1 MPASRTTTTDLR
13 GRRRRRTGPRRIL
26 ALALTAVALT
36 PAAAVAHPADA
47 TDALRAARAATTPPA
62 SGARPR
68 PTAGA
73 AAPADPDAAPPEPA
87 GGGTSWATIALAG
100 LGACLAGAGAVVG
113 AERRL
118 RVRHSRIPA

>member
-47 TDALRAARAATTPPA
+47 TDAPRAARAHHPA
-62 SGARPR
+62 GLGDAVGP
-68 PTAGA
+68 AAKA
-73 AAPADPDAAPPEPA
+73 AAPADPDTAPPEPV